1 MLNHLGKELDSD
13 LANLDWARQCNIRTG
28 ADYLT
33 AWYAAIFR
41 DPRCR
46 LPYLFYFGPENTG
59 KSSYWEA
66 FELLVTGGVVKAD
79 RSLTS
84 RSDFNGELAGAIL
97 CVVEERDIS
106 RTEGAIEKIK
116 DAVTGLHLSIRA
128 LYKPPYSIPNTTHWC
143 QTANTLKALMVPPGS
158 TRITVVYVNPFQ
170 PGEEIAKDE
179 LHARLKAEAPA
190 FMRTLIDFQLPHVKS
205 RLALPI
211 VENRFKAQSEE
222 YSTSMLDQFLKDE
235 TYYVPGERVA
245 FADFYNAF
253 FEWLPADERHT
264 WSQVKVS
271 RGLPVKQPC
280 GGCENNK
287 RYVGNLSFQDIQ
299 VPPGTKAWTEKN
311 KRLVRE

>member
-1 MLNHLGKELDSD
+1 VNYDDKVRCLKTPEGKDAGWRIKDKQLHWIEKKADGVKRILQSYGNSKPDAEAIMGTCDDSPWQLVALPFKSEYPGGREWNLSAPQLRYAPAPHGGDNFHPTWDLMLNHLGKELDSD

-205 RLALPI
+205 R
-211 VENRFKAQSEE
+211 F
-222 YSTSMLDQFLKDE
+222 
-235 TYYVPGERVA
+235 A
-245 FADFYNAF
+245 FALF
-253 FEWLPADERHT
+253 
-264 WSQVKVS
+264 
-271 RGLPVKQPC
+271 
-280 GGCENNK
+280 
-287 RYVGNLSFQDIQ
+287 
-299 VPPGTKAWTEKN
+299 
-311 KRLVRE
+311 